1 MIWTVYSFIVMSVL
15 SASSWG
21 NQTRQRLPPK
31 EQVLHPQRKAARK
44 TPWNWSLSTDSDMVD
59 ILESIDKNLFSFD
72 TNPDHSQELRG
83 RDFNDQFPKGILE
96 QRTVLIWNKLSKEAL
111 MMSLQLIRYML
122 KSTLS
127 WPEHRS
133 MAVLILCRTPFSNSL
148 FVSIIDISAFS
159 CCYCCWFEIIS
170 DVFLGGWTVWVIAQ
184 LKHRHTHTFWWSLL
198 LLMPF
203 SLYFWISL
211 TPHLFELEEISTCY
225 LIQKLTGTVEQWV
238 KGPGRHYD
246 ILK

>member
-1 MIWTVYSFIVMSVL
+1 
-15 SASSWG
+15 
-21 NQTRQRLPPK
+21 
-31 EQVLHPQRKAARK
+31 
-44 TPWNWSLSTDSDMVD
+44 MVD

-96 QRTVLIWNKLSKEAL
+96 QRTVLIWNKLTKEAL

-148 FVSIIDISAFS
+148 FMSIIDISAFS

-170 DVFLGGWTVWVIAQ
+170 DVFLGGWTVRFIAQ
-184 LKHRHTHTFWWSLL
+184 LKHRHTHLYTHTHTPTKCVVHILIYILYVWTKFWSLL

-203 SLYFWISL
+203 SLYFWINL

-238 KGPGRHYD
+238 KGPGRHYG